1 MSDAELFLRHEMG
14 SIRRQRD
21 VAEIYAYLLRYHW
34 AETGWAELNKLI
46 RLRWRG
52 KSALG
57 RVKRMA
63 WAKVGPLRFE
73 KPALLPREG
82 GATRPEGVK

>member
-21 VAEIYAYLLRYHW
+21 VAEIYAYLLRHHW
-34 AETGWAELNKLI
+34 AETDWGRINNLI
-46 RLRWRG
+46 YLRWPG
-52 KSALG
+52 KTSLI

-63 WAKVGPLRFE
+63 LAKVGPLRFE
-73 KPALLPREG
+73 KPALLARG
-82 GATRPEGVK
+82 VAATRPEGER